1 MAEIASGAA
10 RLSSQTAKPTNE
22 TQRSLYIVVGVIAAA
37 AFLPMATHDMFYLHI
52 GNLVLLNAIF
62 VISLGLIA
70 SVGQLSLCHAA
81 FAGLG
86 AYISALLA
94 LVFKVPPILGIM
106 FAALVVGSIAT
117 TLGMI
122 ILRLRGVYFVL
133 ITFLVGQTF
142 ILIALNWDAVTH
154 GANGLIGIPPISL
167 FGISFGGRAQFYYF
181 ALTAFMAIFLFLWAL
196 MRSTY
201 GRAFRAIAENI
212 QLAESCGIDTSRH
225 QVIAFALG
233 SAIAGIGGAM
243 TGHYIRYISPDSFTF
258 NDWITYVTMLV
269 VGGRSSLVG
278 AALGAAFLTP
288 LPELL
293 RNFTSLQ
300 HIIYG
305 AILIVVLL
313 FLPGGLV
320 SIASVVRG
328 LADRMRRTR

>member
-1 MAEIASGAA
+1 VTL
-10 RLSSQTAKPTNE
+10 RTQTATAKDGTR
-22 TQRSLYIVVGVIAAA
+22 RSLYIVASAIAAA
-37 AFLPMATHDMFYLHI
+37 AFLPLATADLFYLHI

-62 VISLGLIA
+62 VMGLGLIL

-94 LVFKVPPILGIM
+94 LVFKVPPIFGII
-106 FAALVVGSIAT
+106 FAALAVGCLAT
-117 TLGMI
+117 ILGMI

-133 ITFLVGQTF
+133 ITFLFGQTF
-142 ILIALNWDAVTH
+142 TLIALNWDVVTR
-154 GANGLIGIPPISL
+154 GANGLVGIPSISL
-167 FGISFGGRAQFYYF
+167 LGLSFGGRVRFYYF
-181 ALTAFMAIFLFLWAL
+181 ALTVFTAIFLFLWAL

-201 GRAFRAIAENI
+201 GRAFRAVAENI
-212 QLAESCGIDTSRH
+212 QLAESSGIDTSRY

-243 TGHYIRYISPDSFTF
+243 MGHYIRYISPDSFTF
-258 NDWITYVTMLV
+258 NDWITYITMLV

-278 AALGAAFLTP
+278 AVLGAVFLTP

-313 FLPGGLV
+313 FLPGGLA
-320 SIASVVRG
+320 SIASVVRD
-328 LADRMRRTR
+328 LVDRIRRTR